1 MSDAKELVF
10 WAGNPQLYLDKQLIE
25 LSRDDNRLLDFVE
38 MFTDPDDRY
47 LAYSLFEEK
56 PLLEIALMDER
67 FFEDFVVPHVYDP
80 STPLYNLYVKS
91 DKSFFIESFAE
102 LDYLKE
108 LCAYF
113 GFEYVIHGTETNC
126 KL

>member
-1 MSDAKELVF
+1 MSDTKELVF

-67 FFEDFVVPHVYDP
+67 FFEDYEVSLQEIFDGYFEM
-80 STPLYNLYVKS
+80 KS
-91 DKSFFIESFAE
+91 HGIFKKES
-102 LDYLKE
+102 
-108 LCAYF
+108 
-113 GFEYVIHGTETNC
+113 
-126 KL
+126 